1 MSSPAQGLP
10 PAPVSKPCSLATSV
24 QGNLNVEIHNGNQA
38 VVIGVSGEL
47 DLASSPALEQELERG
62 AAANAAV
69 VIVDLRN
76 LEFMDSTGLSVLVR
90 AHQRATENGQRFG
103 VVRGPQQ
110 VQRLLS
116 LTGVADRLNIAD
128 SPDELLAES

>member
-1 MSSPAQGLP
+1 VQSNF
-10 PAPVSKPCSLATSV
+10 SV
-24 QGNLNVEIHNGNQA
+24 EVHDGRQA

-47 DLASSPALEQELERG
+47 DLASSPALEHELERG
-62 AAANAAV
+62 AASKAQV
-69 VIVDLRN
+69 VIVDLRG

-103 VVRGPQQ
+103 VVKGPQQ

-116 LTGVADRLNIAD
+116 LTGVAERLTLAD
-128 SPDELLAES
+128 SPEELLSDD